1 MISVVRLKFVGLAL
15 LSSLLLAPGWASERY
30 KPGSTSRGS
39 RGEFST
45 TAASGKANGAY
56 TIGKSGISVELK
68 GLRPNGV
75 YSVSLVKVR
84 PYASRGVPPVKFV
97 ADASGNA
104 AVSLKVAQSSTKGW
118 QLLLVNYLPKGD
130 PKDTRSAKPIL
141 RTKL

>member
-1 MISVVRLKFVGLAL
+1 MKRFNLRATVYIVLV
-15 LSSLLLAPGWASERY
+15 SLLLAAPSWASERY
-30 KPGSTSRGS
+30 KPGSTSRSNTGT
-39 RGEFST
+39 FAT

-56 TIGKSGISVELK
+56 KIGKSAIDVNLK
-68 GLRPNGV
+68 GLKPNGV

-97 ADASGNA
+97 AGSDGKAS
-104 AVSLKVAQSSTKGW
+104 VSLKVAQNTTKGW
-118 QLLLVNYLPKGD
+118 QLLLVSYLPKGD